1 MSLMLRSSVTTADIF
16 VGNNLF
22 NSKYNFSSSEMNP
35 ATTALSKM
43 INTCFA
49 AASSSAFERF
59 LNLLEMWEP
68 YVFFHSTLL
77 FPALNRRYPSR
88 DRSYNVVEL
97 DFASGSF
104 TSETKYFELMKLP
117 SDLLLPIRAKRQGLF
132 FLNSFITELFYGS
145 NKTLRSFFLSNL
157 VTAKVDIFPDGF

>member
-1 MSLMLRSSVTTADIF
+1 MRFYFVGVIGISESEIGMMSLMLRSSVTTTDIF

-68 YVFFHSTLL
+68 
-77 FPALNRRYPSR
+77 
-88 DRSYNVVEL
+88 
-97 DFASGSF
+97 
-104 TSETKYFELMKLP
+104 M
-117 SDLLLPIRAKRQGLF
+117 LF
-132 FLNSFITELFYGS
+132 FMPPPF
-145 NKTLRSFFLSNL
+145 R
-157 VTAKVDIFPDGF
+157 